1 MSLSM
6 EDRLKRRKLDA
17 LKRGVHRIGA
27 DKSVPMSTHV
37 IGIGKSGAE
46 AIGEILRTREVGS
59 PRITA
64 LAIDIGDQNLG
75 PLRKLAED
83 ISADQ
88 AKITIVS
95 LDVPGRDDLLA
106 TLGQYGDFLRLEY
119 PQYKWREQPSWL
131 DAGTSLPAAGN
142 HFPRA
147 VAKAIYGH
155 AYYSA
160 PRSLERALRAFAAG
174 VDAERSQAAV
184 AIIFGLG
191 GGTGSGIAVDL
202 ARHLSNRLFGRR
214 VLVAGIGIAPCAG
227 DAPEHSGGSL
237 FPVFNELDVLSDE
250 AKNRGV
256 TISCGELFRNP
267 FTAGFILVP
276 QQHIFSKTGD
286 LAATH
291 RWIDEQIAT
300 LIGGPGG
307 SNLWE
312 LLRLLN
318 WVAAPSTQHSAART
332 PWGAQWIH
340 MLGSVDVTEPAAMAT
355 ENLPARLGL
364 LPEYHP
370 EFIEIRTPAADGAA
384 AELAA
389 AVQAVFRPDV
399 PPQVVHGNRD
409 GAAQFILP
417 RIGKHDLALFHAAR
431 TAYQGQSPDQR
442 RLGHALLLE
451 QGVLLCEPSTK
462 LDGMAGASLSDGEAW
477 IAVPLTDVWG
487 EALPDT
493 IVEAPSEE
501 RVPA

>member
-1 MSLSM
+1 M

-17 LKRGVHRIGA
+17 LKRGVHRIGG
-27 DKSVPMSTHV
+27 DKSVPMATHV

-46 AIGEILRTREVGS
+46 AIAEILRTREAGS
-59 PRITA
+59 PRTTA
-64 LAIDIGDQNLG
+64 LAIDIGDQDLG

-88 AKITIVS
+88 AEVTIVS
-95 LDVPGRDDLLA
+95 LDVPRLDDLLA
-106 TLGQYGDFLRLEY
+106 TLGQYGEFLRLEY
-119 PQYKWREQPSWL
+119 PQYRWREQPSWL
-131 DAGTSLPAAGN
+131 DISTPLPAGGS

-155 AYYSA
+155 AQYRA
-160 PRSLERALRAFAAG
+160 PRLPERALRAFAAG

-237 FPVFNELDVLSDE
+237 FPVFNELDVLNDE
-250 AKNRGV
+250 TKNRGV

-276 QQHIFSKTGD
+276 QQHIFAKTGD
-286 LAATH
+286 LEATH
-291 RWIDEQIAT
+291 RWIDREIAT
-300 LIGGPGG
+300 LISGRGGA
-307 SNLWE
+307 NLWE

-332 PWGAQWIH
+332 PWGARWIH
-340 MLGSVDVTEPAAMAT
+340 MLGSVDATEPAAKVA
-355 ENLPARLGL
+355 EDLPNRLGL
-364 LPEYHP
+364 RQEYHP
-370 EFIEIRTPAADGAA
+370 EFIEIRAPAADDAA

-389 AVQAVFRPDV
+389 AVEAAFRPDV
-399 PPQVVHGNRD
+399 PPQVVDGNRD

-431 TAYQGQSPDQR
+431 AAYQGQSPDQR

-462 LDGMAGASLSDGEAW
+462 LAGMAGASLSGGEAW
-477 IAVPLTDVWG
+477 IAVPLAEVWG
-487 EALPDT
+487 EALPDR
-493 IVEAPSEE
+493 IVEVSSEQQ
-501 RVPA
+501 VCA